1 MSPVH
6 LNRRREPPSL
16 SDTRNENSCVSD
28 MPVHTFRQS
37 SEHTMSTFPRL
48 RRVKEKSKV
57 SSAAYFVQ
65 NIESL
70 PKCDLY
76 YSDPDAKA
84 KEARMSYATSGNE
97 IKPSFSQLYSVSYQ
111 DCISAD
117 KRSISSQLLLLDDK
131 DEVFRKI
138 DNNEEHIKENIGFL
152 ASNKSP
158 ETSQSHFAQSHSA
171 ANSFC
176 HINHERA
183 NLQACT
189 NEVTIKYSKKDE
201 NVKTIPDGGDTGKV
215 KITSPRTAPSPLKSP
230 ELSKTEPTVEGLP
243 QTPIVGAENN
253 NFFSS
258 DVPLEVPSE
267 GRVHTDIFEETLE
280 AQGDSVNQLTNR
292 PNTRLLPHDRHVGSA
307 QALSGKSREKI
318 DHRLSRR
325 TQIEPLGPVHRL
337 RRSLS
342 RSRRK
347 AVLQTTDDVPSAT
360 VKKTIGCRIKNVGR
374 KATKQPVPDDTKDTN
389 SKFFGFSRNRRALV
403 SEYSRS
409 F

>member
-28 MPVHTFRQS
+28 MPIHTFKQS

-57 SSAAYFVQ
+57 SSAAFFVQ

-76 YSDPDAKA
+76 FSDPDAKA
-84 KEARMSYATSGNE
+84 KEARMSYATSGGE
-97 IKPSFSQLYSVSYQ
+97 IKPSFSQQYSASYQ
-111 DCISAD
+111 DCISTD

-138 DNNEEHIKENIGFL
+138 DNNEEHFKENIGFL

-171 ANSFC
+171 TNSFC

-189 NEVTIKYSKKDE
+189 NEVTIKYSKNEE
-201 NVKTIPDGGDTGKV
+201 NVKTTPGSGDTGKV
-215 KITSPRTAPSPLKSP
+215 KITSPRTAPAPLKTP

-243 QTPIVGAENN
+243 RTPIVGAENN
-253 NFFSS
+253 NLFSS
-258 DVPLEVPSE
+258 DVPLE
-267 GRVHTDIFEETLE
+267 GQVHTDIYEETLE

-292 PNTRLLPHDRHVGSA
+292 PNTRLLPSDCHVGSA

-342 RSRRK
+342 RSRRR
-347 AVLQTTDDVPSAT
+347 AALQTADDVPSAT
-360 VKKTIGCRIKNVGR
+360 FKKTIGCRIKNVGR
-374 KATKQPVPDDTKDTN
+374 KATKQPIPNDTKDTK

-409 F
+409 L